1 MDLDEFK
8 KVVYSEMIWCQENKS
23 MVSDEFYR
31 AYIAGLG
38 QAVFLAERLET
49 LEKCSLGGDIVEE
62 PNEG

>member
-8 KVVYSEMIWCQENKS
+8 KVVYSEMMWCQENKS
-23 MVSDEFYR
+23 TVSDEFYR

-38 QAVFLAERLET
+38 QAVFLAERLEAP
-49 LEKCSLGGDIVEE
+49 EKCSLGGDIVEE